1 MDMVGDRGSINMLK
15 EPMELGLNKIEGP
28 SGIFLYFIATSMSQL
43 ICCDKFKAGFQRLVC
58 FS

>member
-15 EPMELGLNKIEGP
+15 EPMELGRNKIEGP
-28 SGIFLYFIATSMSQL
+28 SGIFLYFTSMSQL
-43 ICCDKFKAGFQRLVC
+43 ICCDKFIAGFQRLVC

>member
-28 SGIFLYFIATSMSQL
+28 SGIFLYFIATSMSIDL
-43 ICCDKFKAGFQRLVC
+43 L
-58 FS
+58 